1 MFRSLCQDVT
11 YAVRSFSEDPALTAV
26 IIVSI
31 GLGIAASTTV
41 FGIVNGLLIRE
52 LPVRDPGR
60 LYIMEPGG
68 SPSTSIPAYRAF
80 RDRMAPVF
88 EGLAAHSLLPVAANL
103 SAGGGAQRIWG
114 LLVSG
119 NYFPVAG
126 VQPVLGRGILPFEDE
141 VRGRDAVVV
150 LGYGLW
156 KRLGGDPALLGK
168 RVLLSGAP
176 YTVIG
181 VAPPG
186 FSGTNRGSVAEF
198 FAPLAMRTHLARQI
212 SVNDE
217 SWNCQWLEMTGR
229 LRPGVSREQAAA
241 AAGVIYAPL
250 AAEHFDRRRPTT
262 VALFPAGCL
271 PILQELLN
279 PLITALAI
287 VVGMLL
293 LIACANV
300 ANLLLAR
307 AASRQHEMG
316 VRLAIG
322 ASRARIVRQLLTE
335 SVLLAAAGAAL
346 GFVLAVPAMAALAK
360 VQPPLG
366 VPMQFDFSPD
376 LRVLAFTTALAVL
389 TGILFGLAPA
399 LTGTR
404 GSLTSAIRRSGW
416 GGGGSRHRRLAS
428 TLVVVQVALSVVL
441 LVGTGLFLRSLQ
453 KTASIDVGMKGEGAL
468 MMAIDARGQ
477 GYSPERTKRFFLE
490 LQRRIEA
497 IPGVESM
504 GYVDLPPLS
513 LARSNGD
520 FSDAG
525 IAAGKRITGNT
536 LRTGTHYFA
545 ASGIPLLRGRDFD
558 SRRDDN
564 APVAI
569 INQAM
574 AQRLFGAE
582 NPIGRHVRQG
592 DGGGSKN
599 VYEVIGMVGNA
610 KSEMLVEGDVA
621 HIFRYLSEFN
631 EGFSTFGVT
640 LMVRTKGDPNSVL
653 SAIRRQ
659 VDALDPSLPLFN
671 VKTLANQIDS
681 AMVLPRVSG
690 ALFGAFGAIGLL
702 LAIVGIYGVINCSVR
717 NRTREIGIR
726 VALGARPASVAGAI
740 LRQGLALAGTGL
752 ALGLAVAFALSRF
765 TASLLYGVAPTDPVT
780 FLGVPVLLAA
790 ASLLA
795 IFLPAR
801 RACRI
806 EPMVA
811 LREE

>member
-1 MFRSLCQDVT
+1 
-11 YAVRSFSEDPALTAV
+11 
-26 IIVSI
+26 
-31 GLGIAASTTV
+31 
-41 FGIVNGLLIRE
+41 
-52 LPVRDPGR
+52 
-60 LYIMEPGG
+60 
-68 SPSTSIPAYRAF
+68 
-80 RDRMAPVF
+80 
-88 EGLAAHSLLPVAANL
+88 
-103 SAGGGAQRIWG
+103 
-114 LLVSG
+114 
-119 NYFPVAG
+119 
-126 VQPVLGRGILPFEDE
+126 
-141 VRGRDAVVV
+141 
-150 LGYGLW
+150 
-156 KRLGGDPALLGK
+156 
-168 RVLLSGAP
+168 
-176 YTVIG
+176 
-181 VAPPG
+181 
-186 FSGTNRGSVAEF
+186 
-198 FAPLAMRTHLARQI
+198 
-212 SVNDE
+212 
-217 SWNCQWLEMTGR
+217 MTGR
-229 LRPGVSREQAAA
+229 LRPGVSREQATAA
-241 AAGVIYAPL
+241 ANVIYAPPWPPSTL
-250 AAEHFDRRRPTT
+250 KKRRRPTT
-262 VALFPAGCL
+262 VALFPVGCL

-453 KTASIDVGMKGEGAL
+453 KTASIDVGMKAEGAL

-513 LARSNGD
+513 LACSNAD

-525 IAAGKRITGNT
+525 IAAGKRIAGNT
-536 LRTGTHYFA
+536 LHTGTHYFA
-545 ASGIPLLRGRDFD
+545 ASGISLLRGRDFD
-558 SRRDDN
+558 ARLDDN

-582 NPIGRHVRQG
+582 NPIGRHVREG
-592 DGGGSKN
+592 DGGGSRN

-610 KSEMLVEGDVA
+610 KSEMLVEGGRGPHV
-621 HIFRYLSEFN
+621 
-631 EGFSTFGVT
+631 
-640 LMVRTKGDPNSVL
+640 P
-653 SAIRRQ
+653 
-659 VDALDPSLPLFN
+659 LPLGIQRGIFH
-671 VKTLANQIDS
+671 VRSYPHGANQGRPEQRLECHPP
-681 AMVLPRVSG
+681 AGGRARPQP
-690 ALFGAFGAIGLL
+690 
-702 LAIVGIYGVINCSVR
+702 AIVQRQN
-717 NRTREIGIR
+717 
-726 VALGARPASVAGAI
+726 ARQPN
-740 LRQGLALAGTGL
+740 
-752 ALGLAVAFALSRF
+752 
-765 TASLLYGVAPTDPVT
+765 
-780 FLGVPVLLAA
+780 
-790 ASLLA
+790 
-795 IFLPAR
+795 
-801 RACRI
+801 
-806 EPMVA
+806 
-811 LREE
+811 